1 MNFKY
6 GSLTGSRFLHL
17 CYIGWEAAGLFWSW
31 VTFDILIHS
40 DSSLKPPHRPDC
52 CSYTRPWENRRWRA
66 ASIQTPLVA
75 NSRCI
80 HGRCEV
86 AVPHACQMLVGP
98 QARQLLWGESCVT
111 RQGFRSCMFRILLS
125 GGRGWVLSLFLPHT
139 NGALP
144 CGRTQSEQTPVLSIL
159 YASPCKNSTQRSGA
173 MQEADA
179 GNAITL
185 EYALAV
191 LVQFHVEISELC
203 SKTENGSGWHELNIS
218 SLCAP
223 CVH

>member
-17 CYIGWEAAGLFWSW
+17 CYIGWEAGGLFSSW

-125 GGRGWVLSLFLPHT
+125 GGRGWVLSPSCRIPMELYPVEEHRVNKPLCFPYCMPPRVKTAHSEAVQCKRLMP
-139 NGALP
+139 G
-144 CGRTQSEQTPVLSIL
+144 TQL
-159 YASPCKNSTQRSGA
+159 
-173 MQEADA
+173 
-179 GNAITL
+179 
-185 EYALAV
+185 
-191 LVQFHVEISELC
+191 H
-203 SKTENGSGWHELNIS
+203 
-218 SLCAP
+218 
-223 CVH
+223 

>member
-17 CYIGWEAAGLFWSW
+17 CYIGWEAGGLFSSW

-98 QARQLLWGESCVT
+98 QACATSVRGKLCHTTGFQKLHVSHLAFQAAGGECSLSSCRIPMELYPVEEHRVNKPLCFPYCMPPRVKTAHSEAVQCKRLMPGTQL
-111 RQGFRSCMFRILLS
+111 
-125 GGRGWVLSLFLPHT
+125 H
-139 NGALP
+139 
-144 CGRTQSEQTPVLSIL
+144 
-159 YASPCKNSTQRSGA
+159 
-173 MQEADA
+173 
-179 GNAITL
+179 
-185 EYALAV
+185 
-191 LVQFHVEISELC
+191 
-203 SKTENGSGWHELNIS
+203 
-218 SLCAP
+218 
-223 CVH
+223 

>member
-17 CYIGWEAAGLFWSW
+17 CYIGWEAGGLFSSW

-98 QARQLLWGESCVT
+98 QACATSVRGKLCHTTGFQKLHVSHLAFR
-111 RQGFRSCMFRILLS
+111 RQGVSA
-125 GGRGWVLSLFLPHT
+125 LSLPAAYQWSSTLWKSTEWTNPCAFHTVCLP
-139 NGALP
+139 
-144 CGRTQSEQTPVLSIL
+144 V
-159 YASPCKNSTQRSGA
+159 
-173 MQEADA
+173 
-179 GNAITL
+179 
-185 EYALAV
+185 
-191 LVQFHVEISELC
+191 
-203 SKTENGSGWHELNIS
+203 
-218 SLCAP
+218 
-223 CVH
+223 